1 MKEGNGKLI
10 LIAFIII
17 ILDQLSKLYAK
28 HNWDYV
34 INYGASFSILQ
45 GYRWL
50 FIIVAILVI
59 FLIFYY
65 NEKKY
70 LLAFSFILGG
80 TIGNLIDRV
89 FLGYVIDFIDV
100 KIIPIFNVADI
111 ANTVGA
117 ILLLIGLAYGSTKHR
132 KK

>member
-17 ILDQLSKLYAK
+17 VLDQISKWYAQ
-28 HNWDYV
+28 HNFDYLK
-34 INYGASFSILQ
+34 NYGASFSILQ
-45 GYRWL
+45 GYKWL
-50 FIIVAILVI
+50 FVIVAVIVI

-70 LLAFSFILGG
+70 FYAFSFILGG
-80 TIGNLIDRV
+80 TIGNLIDRL
-89 FLGYVIDFIDV
+89 FLGYVVDFIDV
-100 KIIPIFNVADI
+100 KIIPVFNVADA
-111 ANTVGA
+111 ANTIGA
-117 ILLLIGLAYGSTKHR
+117 ILLLIGLAYNSSKHR